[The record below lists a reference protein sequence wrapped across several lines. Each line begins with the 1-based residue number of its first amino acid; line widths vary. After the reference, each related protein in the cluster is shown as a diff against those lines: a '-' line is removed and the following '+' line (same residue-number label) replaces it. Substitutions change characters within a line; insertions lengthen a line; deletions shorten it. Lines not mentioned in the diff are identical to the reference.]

1 MRKKEKE
8 IADKVVNTYKTIEKT
23 VVEEYNKIEDKFVSK
38 YLMHEGET
46 LQSAKE
52 RLKKDIRKEE

>member
-38 YLMHEGET
+38 YLMHDGET

-52 RLKKDIRKEE
+52 RLKKI